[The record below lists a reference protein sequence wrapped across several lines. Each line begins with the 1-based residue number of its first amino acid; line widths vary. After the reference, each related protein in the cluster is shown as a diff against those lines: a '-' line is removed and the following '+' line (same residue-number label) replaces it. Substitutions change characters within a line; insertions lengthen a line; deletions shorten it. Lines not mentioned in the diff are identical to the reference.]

1 MAIDR
6 IGMRY
11 NVDDLRMRKAL
22 TGLGPDIVARN
33 GTVLAQ
39 GVTV

>member
-1 MAIDR
+1 
-6 IGMRY
+6 MRY

-22 TGLGPDIVARN
+22 AGRWPDIVARN
-33 GTVLAQ
+33 GTVLAE